1 VIAPLQRPVVVFA
14 GGGTGGHLFPGLA
27 VARALYGHEAVFL
40 VPPDRGDG
48 ERINGEFRVATLAT
62 PRPDRS
68 RLLYPARLA
77 AAVARA
83 RAQLVELRAVAVVG
97 LGGYACVPAALA
109 GRSLGLPLYL
119 MECNAVPGRATR
131 LLSRLAA
138 GVGLGSERARTGLPP
153 RVACRV
159 TGTPLRHETAAR
171 SERVDFGLDP
181 LLPTLLVLGGSQG
194 AEGLNTRVL
203 EALPSCAGLPFQVL
217 HCAGPRDAAR
227 VEAAYREMA
236 IPGRVLDFLP
246 EIGRAYAVADLV
258 LSRAGASTVAECAA
272 RGRPAIFVPYPWH
285 RDRQQALN
293 ALDAVRAG
301 AARVVEERDLHPA
314 AFRAL
319 IDGILL
325 DEGER
330 RRMSEAATRVAR
342 PDAARDMAAHLLE
355 TLGTAVGEPSWH
367 AELGE

>member
-27 VARALYGHEAVFL
+27 VARALHGHEAVFL
-40 VPPDRGDG
+40 VPPDRGDR
-48 ERINGEFRVATLAT
+48 ERINGEFRVATLAA

-83 RAQLVELRAVAVVG
+83 RAQLVGLKAVAVVG

-119 MECNAVPGRATR
+119 MECNAVAGRATR

-138 GVGLGSERARTGLPP
+138 GVGLGSERARAGLPP
-153 RVACRV
+153 RIACRV
-159 TGTPLRHETAAR
+159 TGTPLRREAGLS
-171 SERVDFGLDP
+171 SERADFGLDP

-217 HCAGPRDAAR
+217 HCAGPRDAPR
-227 VEAAYREMA
+227 VAAAYGELA
-236 IPGRVLDFLP
+236 FPGRVVDFLP

-272 RGRPAIFVPYPWH
+272 LGRPAIFVPYPWH

-314 AFRAL
+314 ASRAL

-325 DEGER
+325 DDGER
-330 RRMSEAATRVAR
+330 RRMSEAAARVAR
-342 PDAARDMAAHLLE
+342 PDAARDMAAHMLE
-355 TLGTAVGEPSWH
+355 TLGAAFAEPSWH